1 MSSIPCETEKLPSA
15 HPIHPAKVGQWMLF
29 ILVALLVLGPILM
42 VLIEGFNVGGREGFR
57 FGMQHWREAL
67 GDPALGRALWNTFT
81 IVVLRGIL
89 GFLIAIPLA
98 WLIARTD
105 MPGRN
110 ALEFGFWVAF
120 FLPSLAYIQGWSFL
134 LDGQRGLLNQWI
146 LAIPGIGPAIS
157 PHLDV
162 FSYWGIIWVHLM
174 SQNVSTLLVLLVLAF
189 RNIDSNLEE
198 AARISGSSKFGTL
211 RSIVI
216 PLSRPTIAMLVI
228 MAVIR
233 GMQSYEVEAVLG
245 RPAGI
250 DVYSTLVVQML
261 ASEPPDVPA
270 GTVLS
275 TLILFSLIP
284 LIMLQRLYVG
294 RQHYTTV
301 SSKMRMTQI
310 SLGRVAR
317 WVAFAITATIVAL
330 QTLVPFLAVFAGSLM
345 VRWGYFSIKQP
356 WTLDRW
362 KSVLTNDQFLSC
374 LTNTLVIGIAAG
386 LASAAVCF
394 LIAYVLVRV
403 RFAAHA
409 ALDFVSWLPWAV
421 PGVLLSLGLVTMVL
435 GVPALRFLYGSS
447 FILVIAVVL
456 FRFPLSVHLLKS
468 GLMQVNKE
476 LEEASVIC
484 GSGRF
489 ATQMRIT
496 VPILS
501 PMLIGV
507 ALMTFVTAVN
517 EVSGVVLLASTDVR
531 TLSLLSLDYLM
542 GSQPQREAAAVVT
555 TIMLVICVGVALVAR
570 SFGIS
575 LGAGPAA
582 AGKEAREA

>member
-1 MSSIPCETEKLPSA
+1 MSISQDIDRIPVSPRLDLSKFGLW
-15 HPIHPAKVGQWMLF
+15 ILF
-29 ILVALLVLGPILM
+29 ALVVILVIGPLATVLV
-42 VLIEGFNVGGREGFR
+42 EGFDVGDHGEFR
-57 FGMQHWREAL
+57 LGLQHWHDAVN
-67 GDPALGRALWNTFT
+67 DPALGRALWNTMT
-81 IVVLRGIL
+81 IVALRGL
-89 GFLIAIPLA
+89 MGFLIAIPLA

-105 MPGRN
+105 MPGR
-110 ALEFGFWVAF
+110 ATLEFGFWVAF
-120 FLPSLAYIQGWSFL
+120 FMPSLAYIQGWSFL

-146 LAIPGIGPAIS
+146 SIVPWIGPQIS

-198 AARISGSSKFGTL
+198 AARIAGSSKFGTL

-216 PLSRPTIAMLVI
+216 PLSRPTVGMLVI
-228 MAVIR
+228 MAIIR

-261 ASEPPDVPA
+261 ASEPPDIPT

-275 TLILFSLIP
+275 SLVLICLFP
-284 LIMLQRLYVG
+284 LIIIQRIYVG

-301 SSKMRMTQI
+301 SSKMRLTRI
-310 SLGRVAR
+310 PLGRIAR
-317 WVAFAITATIVAL
+317 WVAFGVTSAVVAM
-330 QTLVPFLAVFAGSLM
+330 QTLVPFFCVFAGSLM
-345 VRWGYFSIKQP
+345 VRWGYFSMAHP

-362 KSVLTNDQFLSC
+362 KSVFTNDQFTSS
-374 LTNTLVIGIAAG
+374 LTNTLVIGLAAG
-386 LASAAVCF
+386 AASALFCF
-394 LIAYVLVRV
+394 VIAYVLVRL
-403 RFAAHA
+403 RFVANS
-409 ALDFVSWLPWAV
+409 ALEFVSWLPWAV

-435 GVPALRFLYGSS
+435 GMPALRFLYGST
-447 FILVIAVVL
+447 FILVVAVVL

-468 GLMQVNKE
+468 GLMQVNRE

-484 GSGRF
+484 GSGRIV
-489 ATQMRIT
+489 TQLRIT
-496 VPILS
+496 MPILS

-507 ALMTFVTAVN
+507 ALMTFVTALN

-555 TIMLVICVGVALVAR
+555 TIMLVLCVGVALVAR

-575 LGAGPAA
+575 LGAGPTAA
-582 AGKEAREA
+582 VKDSPQA